1 MMKLL
6 AYILSFYVVLL
17 TLMPCVDLPQ
27 DNRLHQQEMTAQT
40 GTTHQDCQDVCSPFC
55 TCNCCSVPVVCVAAK
70 TEIKGTS
77 AEPRRFSSYLPASEF
92 NHYCSIWQ
100 PPKLG

>member
-6 AYILSFYVVLL
+6 AYILSFYVILL

-27 DNRLHQQEMTAQT
+27 DNRLHRQEITAQT
-40 GTTHQDCQDVCSPFC
+40 STTHHDYQDICSPFC
-55 TCNCCSVPVVCVAAK
+55 TCNCCSGPVVCTSVK
-70 TEIKGTS
+70 IEINGAI

-92 NHYCSIWQ
+92 NLYCSIWQ